1 MRPAH
6 HALLVLVLAACA
18 SKEQPA
24 NSEVAT
30 SEASIEPTSEGSAL
44 GRLGFDGGNALDAD
58 ANGNGSD
65 SDSDASVAEAGT
77 GSGSVSAEP
86 LARPSRVVPRVRL
99 GKASITGQLDRQLVR
114 RFVRNAVSGFR
125 ACYQRQ
131 LQKNPKLE
139 GTLAL
144 NFVIDVRGQ
153 VKAARASG
161 LHKRVDACV
170 AKRASQ
176 IVFPHGNWDG
186 TVYVKYPISFGVTES
201 ATGAP

>member
-30 SEASIEPTSEGSAL
+30 SEASIEPNDEGSAL
-44 GRLGFDGGNALDAD
+44 GRLGIDAGFDGGDALDAD

-65 SDSDASVAEAGT
+65 SDASAAEAGT

-86 LARPSRVVPRVRL
+86 FARPSRVVPRVRL
-99 GKASITGQLDRQLVR
+99 GKASITGQLDRQIVR
-114 RFVRNAVSGFR
+114 RFVRNAVAGFR

-139 GTLAL
+139 GTLTL
-144 NFVIDVRGQ
+144 SFVIDVRGQ

-161 LHKRVDACV
+161 LHTRVDACV
-170 AKRASQ
+170 AKRASK
-176 IVFPHGNWDG
+176 IAFPHGNWDG
-186 TVYVKYPISFGVTES
+186 TVYVKYPISFGVT
-201 ATGAP
+201 GRLR